1 MNPTA
6 KENKNYS
13 SHDTK
18 AYPKMHVNELGGT
31 VQRIYIQYQPHTI
44 SKKSQKR

>member
-1 MNPTA
+1 MNPTS
-6 KENKNYS
+6 KENKHNL

-18 AYPKMHVNELGGT
+18 AYPKLYVNDLGGT

-44 SKKSQKR
+44 SKKSQKM

>member
-1 MNPTA
+1 MNPTL
-6 KENKNYS
+6 KENKHHP

-18 AYPKMHVNELGGT
+18 AYPKLYINESGGT
-31 VQRIYIQYQPHTI
+31 VQRIYIQHPQHTI

>member
-6 KENKNYS
+6 KENKRYPS
-13 SHDTK
+13 LDTK
-18 AYPKMHVNELGGT
+18 AYPKMYVNESGGT
-31 VQRIYIQYQPHTI
+31 VQRIYIQYLSDTI

>member
-1 MNPTA
+1 MKQTL
-6 KENKNYS
+6 KENKDCP

-18 AYPKMHVNELGGT
+18 AYPKMYVNELGGT
-31 VQRIYIQYQPHTI
+31 VQRIYIQYQSDTI

>member
-1 MNPTA
+1 MNSTL
-6 KENKNYS
+6 KENEQHP

-18 AYPKMHVNELGGT
+18 AHPKTYVNELGGT